1 MTCSM
6 TLGSPEGES
15 EARVR
20 PAWLEFA
27 GHRGVP
33 EVEDE
38 SEGVHRV
45 QTLQHNH
52 PKFLAREL
60 TEAIGGLKTGQ
71 C

>member
-1 MTCSM
+1 MTCSK

-15 EARVR
+15 EAQVR

-38 SEGVHRV
+38 SEEVHRV
-45 QTLQHNH
+45 QTLQHNT
-52 PKFLAREL
+52 PSF
-60 TEAIGGLKTGQ
+60 
-71 C
+71 